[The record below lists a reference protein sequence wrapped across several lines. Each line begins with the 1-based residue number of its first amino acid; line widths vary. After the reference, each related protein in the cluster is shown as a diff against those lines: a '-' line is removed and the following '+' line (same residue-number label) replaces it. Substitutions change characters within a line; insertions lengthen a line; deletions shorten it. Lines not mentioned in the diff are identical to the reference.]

1 MPVLRYAVE
10 EAVASLWRGRRS
22 ALLAVGTSAV
32 ALFVLG
38 SFLLITRN
46 LQDVADEWRQAAE
59 LSVFLVDEVTDE
71 QRRAVE
77 ALLAPGAV
85 VASHQFVSKA
95 EAQTRFGEMFRD
107 LGAAAAVLDSNPLPA
122 SYEVRLQATAPGGAI
137 DALAARLRTVA
148 GVSDVR
154 YDRQWLERL
163 VDAITLVRRVGFML
177 GLVLTMAAALTVANV
192 IRLALF
198 ARREE
203 IAIMQ
208 LVGAPGAYVR
218 GPFVVEGLLQGGL
231 GSMVAIAA
239 LWIGFRAIQE
249 SYLTPLAVALNVPG
263 IEFLPVSS
271 CVYLMLGGMFV
282 GCLGGILATR
292 SERVTER

>member
-122 SYEVRLQATAPGGAI
+122 SYEVRLQATAPCGAI

-148 GVSDVR
+148 GVS
-154 YDRQWLERL
+154 
-163 VDAITLVRRVGFML
+163 
-177 GLVLTMAAALTVANV
+177 
-192 IRLALF
+192 
-198 ARREE
+198 
-203 IAIMQ
+203 
-208 LVGAPGAYVR
+208 
-218 GPFVVEGLLQGGL
+218 
-231 GSMVAIAA
+231 
-239 LWIGFRAIQE
+239 
-249 SYLTPLAVALNVPG
+249 
-263 IEFLPVSS
+263 
-271 CVYLMLGGMFV
+271 
-282 GCLGGILATR
+282 
-292 SERVTER
+292 